1 MIEKAERDFN
11 DCEKTIAAF
20 SYLIPFPSR
29 FQNDTQVAYFGF
41 QANYILFYCIFL
53 LLFYFL
59 SLFLSLFRF
68 QGAIFLLPRAGKF
81 VNSINLSYQAHSI
94 VVKGCKANSETG
106 I

>member
-1 MIEKAERDFN
+1 MIEKAENDFYDSN
-11 DCEKTIAAF
+11 DCDKTIAAF
-20 SYLIPFPSR
+20 SHLILFPSR

-41 QANYILFYCIFL
+41 QANYILFYCIVPS
-53 LLFYFL
+53 FYSL
-59 SLFLSLFRF
+59 SLSPIHFCW
-68 QGAIFLLPRAGKF
+68 AIFLLQRAGKF